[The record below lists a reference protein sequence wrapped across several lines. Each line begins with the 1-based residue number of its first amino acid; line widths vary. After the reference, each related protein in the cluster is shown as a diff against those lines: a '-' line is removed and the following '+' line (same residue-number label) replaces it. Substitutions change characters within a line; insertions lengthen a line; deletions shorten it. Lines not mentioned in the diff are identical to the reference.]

1 MNNKSFWNRYASVYD
16 KIIGNKINNK
26 ELFNFILKYTGKDDR
41 LIEAA
46 CGTGAFT
53 CLLSP
58 NLGEIIAFDYSE
70 EMVKKAKN
78 KTKNL
83 KNVEV
88 SVGDLNNINYEDNYF
103 DVALAAN
110 VLHLLDK
117 PETAISELTRVVKDN
132 GILILPTYV
141 KGNTFQRLML
151 KTLKL
156 FIFESNEWSKN
167 EYLCFLKNHDLEIL
181 DYDVFNAGQPL
192 CVAIIKN
199 SK

>member
-1 MNNKSFWNRYASVYD
+1 MAR
-16 KIIGNKINNK
+16 
-26 ELFNFILKYTGKDDR
+26 
-41 LIEAA
+41 
-46 CGTGAFT
+46 
-53 CLLSP
+53 
-58 NLGEIIAFDYSE
+58 
-70 EMVKKAKN
+70 
-78 KTKNL
+78 
-83 KNVEV
+83 
-88 SVGDLNNINYEDNYF
+88 
-103 DVALAAN
+103 AAN

-167 EYLCFLKNHDLEIL
+167 EYLCFLKNHNLEIL
-181 DYDVFNAGQPL
+181 DYDVFNVGQPL

>member
-1 MNNKSFWNRYASVYD
+1 MAYL
-16 KIIGNKINNK
+16 IGM
-26 ELFNFILKYTGKDDR
+26 ILG
-41 LIEAA
+41 
-46 CGTGAFT
+46 
-53 CLLSP
+53 
-58 NLGEIIAFDYSE
+58 NGEIQRNSQDTIVTIDIPH
-70 EMVKKAKN
+70 KKLVTDDCN
-78 KTKNL
+78 
-83 KNVEV
+83 
-88 SVGDLNNINYEDNYF
+88 DI
-103 DVALAAN
+103 
-110 VLHLLDK
+110 
-117 PETAISELTRVVKDN
+117 
-132 GILILPTYV
+132 PTYV